1 MEVIEF
7 ITRQDEAGERLDAL
21 IARRVPQLTRSR
33 IQQLM
38 EQGLVQAG
46 GRPAAKSLRAVQDGR
61 VYMLDKALFHYKPN
75 ERWAESYET
84 LADILYTE

>member
-46 GRPAAKSLRAVQDGR
+46 GRPAAKSLRAVQDMPVRIEVPDAQPRAAQSAGHPAGR
-61 VYMLDKALFHYKPN
+61 RL
-75 ERWAESYET
+75 
-84 LADILYTE
+84 